1 MHDSAVVEYGRHFLV
16 GMSLAQPFMCI
27 DFMAVGVFQA
37 VGMGGHALVFAVL
50 RKVVLEIPALI
61 ILNAVF
67 PLYGLAYAQLCAEV
81 VLAVAAL
88 VTLTRLFRRL
98 EASKRP
104 SPEAAVSGG
113 EN

>member
-1 MHDSAVVEYGRHFLV
+1 MRDEAVVEYGSHFLV

-37 VGMGGHALVFAVL
+37 VGMGGHALAFAVL

-61 ILNAVF
+61 VLNAVF
-67 PLYGLAYAQLCAEV
+67 PLYGLAYAQLCAEF
-81 VLAVAAL
+81 VLAIAAV

-98 EASKRP
+98 DLKKPAPQK
-104 SPEAAVSGG
+104 AV
-113 EN
+113 